1 MLINLLY
8 ISLIVALVFESGFW
22 ESMDDYVNEKFKFHH
37 LPHLLMC
44 QLCQCWWL
52 SLLYVIISGNLSLL
66 AITLCLI
73 NAHLVEIERAA
84 IAFIK
89 NLLYKAIEVVNKII
103 Y

>member
-1 MLINLLY
+1 MLVNLIY

-22 ESMDDYVNEKFKFHH
+22 NSMDAYVNEKFKLHH

-44 QLCQCWWL
+44 GLCQCWWL
-52 SLLYVIISGNLSLL
+52 SLLYVITSGHLSLL
-66 AITLCLI
+66 ALTLCLV

-84 IAFIK
+84 IAFVK
-89 NLLYKAIEVVNKII
+89 NLLYKVIEEVNKIL